1 MSMTNEELAM
11 RIQAGD
17 SACVERLWNNIH
29 KLMHRIAGSIYKQR
43 QERCTAAGVTQDDI
57 LQECFFVMLRAVDAY
72 NPDAGYAFNSYIK
85 YHLKN
90 VINGLLGFRT
100 AGQRYAPLNTCTS
113 LEVDI
118 AGEGDEGLRLE
129 DMLEDP
135 EGAEPF
141 EAVEQSLMYE
151 ELYKAVNALPDQ
163 KRQIIL
169 YHFLRDIPL
178 KDCAQLLG
186 MHTIG
191 NAFRIKQEALR
202 ALRQDP
208 RLWSMAEY
216 YSSGLK
222 HTSLA
227 FFRDTGT
234 SSVEAAAIKHLDEGA
249 YT

>member
-43 QERCTAAGVTQDDI
+43 RERCAAAGVTQDDI

-72 NPDAGYAFNSYIK
+72 KPDAGYAFNSYIK

-118 AGEGDEGLRLE
+118 AG
-129 DMLEDP
+129 
-135 EGAEPF
+135 
-141 EAVEQSLMYE
+141 
-151 ELYKAVNALPDQ
+151 
-163 KRQIIL
+163 
-169 YHFLRDIPL
+169 
-178 KDCAQLLG
+178 
-186 MHTIG
+186 
-191 NAFRIKQEALR
+191 
-202 ALRQDP
+202 
-208 RLWSMAEY
+208 
-216 YSSGLK
+216 
-222 HTSLA
+222 
-227 FFRDTGT
+227 
-234 SSVEAAAIKHLDEGA
+234 
-249 YT
+249 